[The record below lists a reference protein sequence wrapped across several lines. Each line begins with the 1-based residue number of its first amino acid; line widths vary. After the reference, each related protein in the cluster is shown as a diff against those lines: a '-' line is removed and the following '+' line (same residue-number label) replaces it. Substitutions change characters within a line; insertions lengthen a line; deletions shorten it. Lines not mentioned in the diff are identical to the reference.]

1 MDEGLRPRDI
11 QSRIRSGQSSAQI
24 AAATGMPLEK
34 VARFEAPVLAE
45 RAHVADKARR
55 IAVRSAGG
63 GRTVEE
69 LVRLSLRERGID
81 PDTLEW
87 DSWRRDDGRWT
98 VSAQFGPED
107 ARRFGQ
113 WTYDMVARAV
123 SADDDSSR
131 ALLDP
136 SSPIPAEERPRLV
149 SVPVGPDEV
158 FDLEAVQERA
168 TVSSF
173 DPDDDVVV
181 DFPVESPVQLVDVAE
196 PAVPTEADHV
206 REPEPELPA
215 EPEVVTPPA
224 PRAKPARGKRA
235 SVPSWDEILFGGT
248 EGE

>member
-24 AAATGMPLEK
+24 AAATGMPLDK
-34 VARFEAPVLAE
+34 VVRFEAPVLAE

-55 IAVRSAGG
+55 IEVRSAGG

-98 VSAQFGPED
+98 VSAEFGPED
-107 ARRFGQ
+107 ARRSGQ

-123 SADDDSSR
+123 IADDDSSR

-158 FDLEAVQERA
+158 FDLEAVEDSA
-168 TVSSF
+168 TVTSF

-181 DFPVESPVQLVDVAE
+181 DFPVESPVQLVEKPE
-196 PAVPTEADHV
+196 PEPLP
-206 REPEPELPA
+206 EPEPELLP

-235 SVPSWDEILFGGT
+235 SVPSWDEILFGGK